1 MRPPLRPIAA
11 NKRAME
17 YNYDLIVVGGGPGG
31 YVAAIRAAQ
40 AGMNVAVVES
50 RQLGGTCLNRGC
62 IPTKILLHS
71 AHLLENAKAG
81 EPFGITAENVT
92 FDAQKM
98 LQRKQNVIAQLQEG
112 IAYLFENSKVR
123 LIHGHGTIIGP
134 HEVQVGDDRISA
146 QHILIAAGSVPA
158 RPPIPGLELEGVL
171 TSDELLDAPVDTY
184 RSLVIIGGG
193 VIGVEFATALSAFGC
208 KVTIVEAMPRILPTL
223 DKEISQSISMQL
235 KKRGVEVHAKASVQ
249 QIEPCE
255 DGLRCR
261 FVKGT
266 EELSVCADAV
276 LVAIGRRANL
286 SNLFAEDFSVE
297 QRRGIVVNEQFR
309 TSVPSI
315 YAIGDV
321 VDGGIQLAHVASAQG
336 SNAVDH
342 MLGREPQIDLN
353 TVPSCIYTEPEIACV
368 GLTADQ
374 AKELGIPVLTGKF
387 NMSGNAKV
395 IIGNEQRSFVKVI
408 AHAETKEILGAQMLS
423 ARATDMIGELT
434 AAVVNK
440 LHVEDLA
447 AVIHPHP
454 TYCEGI
460 LEAVEDTERRAVHI
474 AR

>member
-1 MRPPLRPIAA
+1 
-11 NKRAME
+11 ME
-17 YNYDLIVVGGGPGG
+17 YTYDLVVIGGGPGG

-40 AGMNVAVVES
+40 SGMNVAVVES
-50 RQLGGTCLNRGC
+50 RALGGTCLNRGC
-62 IPTKILLHS
+62 IPTKVLLHS
-71 AHLLENAKAG
+71 AHLYENAKAG
-81 EPFGITAENVT
+81 EQFGITAENVT

-98 LQRKQNVIAQLQEG
+98 LQRKQDVITQLQEG
-112 IAYLFENSKVR
+112 IGYLFEHNKIT
-123 LIHGHGTIIGP
+123 LIRGHGTIVGP
-134 HEVQVGDDRISA
+134 HEVLVGDEHISC
-146 QHILIAAGSVPA
+146 QRILIAAGSVPA

-171 TSDELLDAPVDTY
+171 TSDELLDAPVDAY

-208 KVTIVEAMPRILPTL
+208 NVTIVEAMPRILPTL

-235 KKRGVEVHAKASVQ
+235 KKRGVEVHVKASVQ
-249 QIEPCE
+249 QIESCE
-255 DGLRCR
+255 DGLRCK
-261 FVKGT
+261 FTKGT

-286 SNLFAEDFSVE
+286 SGLFGESISVE
-297 QRRGIVVNEQFR
+297 QRRGIVVNEQFQ
-309 TSVPSI
+309 TSIPSI

-336 SNAVDH
+336 CNAVDC
-342 MLGREPQIDLN
+342 MLGRVPQIDLN
-353 TVPSCIYTEPEIACV
+353 VVPSCIYTEPEIACV
-368 GLTADQ
+368 GLTSDQ
-374 AKELGIPVLTGKF
+374 AKEQGIPVLTGKF

-395 IIGNEQRSFVKVI
+395 IIGSEQRSFVKVI
-408 AHAETKEILGAQMLS
+408 ARAETKEILGVQILS
-423 ARATDMIGELT
+423 ARATDMIGELS
-434 AAVVNK
+434 AAIVNK
-440 LHVEDLA
+440 LRVEELA

>member
-1 MRPPLRPIAA
+1 
-11 NKRAME
+11 ME
-17 YNYDLIVVGGGPGG
+17 YTFDLIVIGGGPGG

-40 AGMNVAVVES
+40 SGMNVAVVEA
-50 RQLGGTCLNRGC
+50 RELGGTCLNRGC
-62 IPTKILLHS
+62 IPTKVLLHS
-71 AHLLENAKAG
+71 AHMYENAKAG
-81 EPFGITAENVT
+81 EAFGITAESVT

-98 LQRKQNVIAQLQEG
+98 LRRKAEVTSQLRNG
-112 IAYLFENSKVR
+112 IAYLFEHNKVQ
-123 LIHGHGTIIGP
+123 LIHGQGVIVSP
-134 HEVQVGDDRISA
+134 HEVQVGDERVSA
-146 QHILIAAGSVPA
+146 RNILIAAGSVPA

-171 TSDELLDAPVDTY
+171 SSDELLDAPVDAY
-184 RSLVIIGGG
+184 RSLIIIGGG

-223 DKEISQSISMQL
+223 DREISQSIGMQL
-235 KKRGVEVHAKASVQ
+235 KKKGVEVHAKASVQ
-249 QIEPCE
+249 QVESCE
-255 DGLRCR
+255 GGLRCR

-286 SNLFAEDFSVE
+286 SALFAEDFSVE
-297 QRRGIVVNEQFR
+297 QRRGIVVNDRFQ
-309 TSVPSI
+309 TSVPNI

-321 VDGGIQLAHVASAQG
+321 VDGGIQLAHVASAHG
-336 SNAVDH
+336 SNAVDCI
-342 MLGREPQIDLN
+342 LGREPQIDLN

-374 AKELGIPVLTGKF
+374 AKEQGIPVLTGKL
-387 NMSGNAKV
+387 NLSGNAKV

-423 ARATDMIGELT
+423 ARATDMIGELA
-434 AAVVNK
+434 AAVVNR
-440 LHVEDLA
+440 LHIEDLA

-454 TYCEGI
+454 TYCESI